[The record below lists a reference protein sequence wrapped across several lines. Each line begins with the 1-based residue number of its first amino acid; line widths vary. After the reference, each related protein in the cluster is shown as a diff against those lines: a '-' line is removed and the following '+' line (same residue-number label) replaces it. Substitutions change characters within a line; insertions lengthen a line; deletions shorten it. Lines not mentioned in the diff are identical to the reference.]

1 MLNPA
6 QAGLGELISSNSA
19 CSFIFPLTTNVFFH
33 SSGGWKS
40 KVKMPEG
47 LVSPEASLLGLHT
60 SHVHPSVYQETVFN
74 SCANLQ
80 PDKSY

>member
-6 QAGLGELISSNSA
+6 LAGLGELISSNSA

-40 KVKMPEG
+40 KVKMSAG

-60 SHVHPSVYQETVFN
+60 SYAHPSVCQETVFKN
-74 SCANLQ
+74 
-80 PDKSY
+80 